1 MGSSLSENQTE
12 GKYYGRTVKH
22 DAPWQTVQTANE
34 QEDGR
39 HHSGI

>member
-1 MGSSLSENQTE
+1 MEEQLNMML
-12 GKYYGRTVKH
+12 
-22 DAPWQTVQTANE
+22 PWQTVQTANE